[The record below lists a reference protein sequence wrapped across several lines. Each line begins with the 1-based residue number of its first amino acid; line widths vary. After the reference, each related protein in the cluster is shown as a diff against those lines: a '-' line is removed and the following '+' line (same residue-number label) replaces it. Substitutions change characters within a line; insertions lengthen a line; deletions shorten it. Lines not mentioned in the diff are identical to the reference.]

1 MKASVAST
9 KDLRVSVRLRN
20 NRLLECREALG
31 FNQHEAALAI
41 GIGLGAYSDFETMK
55 RKPII
60 DGKWDPLAL
69 KVADYYDQPI
79 EELFPESVLAI
90 QVPHVERKVDA
101 SDLLPLLA
109 SQHTERLLLP
119 PDTRTTAEE
128 LQARVELALKS
139 LSPRKEKVLR
149 DHFGFESDERSYK
162 DIAKDFNCTGGNI
175 SMVANDALRTLAR
188 HRKLLTD
195 FDDDDAFWDFAA
207 KTKTR
212 PEDIIRS
219 YSPAS
224 PVPLDKK
231 CKAQYALSND
241 FLRAAF
247 TLFEPPIVTQP
258 TNVEQRHS
266 FRGVD
271 GPIVDLFLCQPDLNE
286 EFRRFRRS
294 LFEWFPRRT
303 RLALKWGAEGNTELL
318 LICLVL
324 VRPTTKMVLRAMTR
338 CRKFWSKSSQ
348 GELVRW
354 RVALENDSRVRRT
367 LRTLKDLVSEAVFY
381 GYDNARIDVDGDYV
395 VIDLSDEW
403 TLTEQGVHLRC
414 CFQDRATVVA
424 VNVRSRQIYLKLK
437 AKARTEQKLPE
448 KG

>member
-1 MKASVAST
+1 MPSITST

-31 FNQHEAALAI
+31 INQYEAALAI
-41 GIGLGAYSDFETMK
+41 GIGLDAYRNFETMK
-55 RKPII
+55 RKPLV

-90 QVPHVERKVDA
+90 QVPHIERKVNA
-101 SDLLPLLA
+101 GDLLPMLA

-119 PDTRTTAEE
+119 PDTRTATEE

-149 DHFGFESDERSYK
+149 DHFGFETDERSYRE
-162 DIAKDFNCTGGNI
+162 IASDFNCTGGNI
-175 SMVANDALRTLAR
+175 SMVANQALRTLAR

-219 YSPAS
+219 YAPAS
-224 PVPLDKK
+224 PVPADKK
-231 CKAQYALSND
+231 CKAQYALPND
-241 FLRAAF
+241 FLRETF
-247 TLFEPPIVTQP
+247 TLFEPPISTQP
-258 TNVEQRHS
+258 TNIEHRHT
-266 FRGVD
+266 FRGAD
-271 GPIVDLFLCQPDLNE
+271 GPIVDLFLRHPALNE

-294 LFEWFPRRT
+294 LFKWFPRRT
-303 RLALKWGAEGNTELL
+303 RLALKWGVEGNTELL
-318 LICLVL
+318 LMCLVL

-338 CRKFWSKSSQ
+338 CRNFWSKSSQ

-354 RVALENDSRVRRT
+354 RVALENDSLVRRT
-367 LRTLKDLVSEAVFY
+367 LRSTRDLVSEAVFY
-381 GYDNARIDVDGDYV
+381 GYDNARVEGDQV
-395 VIDLSDEW
+395 VIVLSREW

-414 CFQDRATVVA
+414 CFQDRASVVD
-424 VNVRSRQIYLKLK
+424 VDTSSRQIYLKLK
-437 AKARTEQKLPE
+437 PTRKAQTERRP
-448 KG
+448 